1 MISDLSIVKGMVFL
15 MKITKVAKAGT
26 LESNDILIMVMP
38 NESGKVELEL
48 ESIVMQQFGD
58 VIEQVILHKV
68 KELNV
73 EGITIK
79 AQDKGALDYTIGAR
93 VETAIRRAI

>member
-1 MISDLSIVKGMVFL
+1 

-38 NESGKVELEL
+38 NDSDKVELQL
-48 ESIVMQQFGD
+48 ESIVLQQFGE
-58 VIEQVILHKV
+58 VIERVILDKV
-68 KELNV
+68 KEMGI
-73 EGITIK
+73 EGIMIK

-93 VETAIRRAI
+93 VETAIRRAL

>member
-1 MISDLSIVKGMVFL
+1 V
-15 MKITKVAKAGT
+15 KITKVAKAGT

-48 ESIVMQQFGD
+48 ESIVLQQFGE

-68 KELNV
+68 KEMGI

-79 AQDKGALDYTIGAR
+79 VQDKGALDYTIGAR
-93 VETAIRRAI
+93 VETAIMRAM

>member
-1 MISDLSIVKGMVFL
+1 MN
-15 MKITKVAKAGT
+15 ITKVAKAGT

-38 NESGKVELEL
+38 NDSGDVELEL
-48 ESIVMQQFGD
+48 ESIVMKQFGE
-58 VIEQVILHKV
+58 VIRNVILNKV
-68 KELNV
+68 QEMGI

-93 VETAIRRAI
+93 VETAIKRAI

>member
-1 MISDLSIVKGMVFL
+1 

-48 ESIVMQQFGD
+48 ESIVLQQFGE

-68 KELNV
+68 KEMGI

-79 AQDKGALDYTIGAR
+79 VQDKGALDYTIGAR
-93 VETAIRRAI
+93 VETAIMRAM